1 MKIGIIGGGPAGMMA
16 AIEASKKYSDVS
28 IVDMNLNLGRK
39 LAATGAGRGNLTN
52 TNINPDAYDGFLK
65 FSYSDL
71 LQKYNY
77 NFLVDYFKK
86 IGIYTYHTDDGWV
99 YPISNSAKNISEYL
113 MAFIKSLNIKII
125 NDSQVISITRENN
138 KFYLR
143 LSNDTSLRFDKLIIA
158 TGGKAYP
165 QLKASDSILK
175 VLSNLGHN
183 ILPAYPALAPIETT
197 KNQSDMLNGVRLNAK
212 ISLTT
217 NGSVIK
223 SEFGNIIFT
232 EWGINGPG
240 VMNLS
245 HHIHK
250 LTGNSELKIDFGY
263 QELRE
268 LINANLQNKN
278 LYNLETEMI
287 LNPFFPKKIIYQ
299 ILKNSGLNSKMIL
312 GNQSQEPI
320 TKLINNMTISENIKG
335 TRGFSFSQLST
346 GAVNSIDVDPL
357 TLESKI
363 ISGMHFAGEILDV
376 IGPCGGYNLHW
387 AFISGITAGR
397 SV

>member
-143 LSNDTSLRFDKLIIA
+143 LSNDSSLRFDKLIIA

-165 QLKASDSILK
+165 QLKAIRFDIESSFK
-175 VLSNLGHN
+175 SWTQ
-183 ILPAYPALAPIETT
+183 YPASLSCIS
-197 KNQSDMLNGVRLNAK
+197 SD
-212 ISLTT
+212 
-217 NGSVIK
+217 
-223 SEFGNIIFT
+223 
-232 EWGINGPG
+232 
-240 VMNLS
+240 
-245 HHIHK
+245 
-250 LTGNSELKIDFGY
+250 
-263 QELRE
+263 
-268 LINANLQNKN
+268 
-278 LYNLETEMI
+278 
-287 LNPFFPKKIIYQ
+287 
-299 ILKNSGLNSKMIL
+299 
-312 GNQSQEPI
+312 
-320 TKLINNMTISENIKG
+320 
-335 TRGFSFSQLST
+335 
-346 GAVNSIDVDPL
+346 
-357 TLESKI
+357 
-363 ISGMHFAGEILDV
+363 
-376 IGPCGGYNLHW
+376 
-387 AFISGITAGR
+387 
-397 SV
+397 

>member
-1 MKIGIIGGGPAGMMA
+1 
-16 AIEASKKYSDVS
+16 
-28 IVDMNLNLGRK
+28 
-39 LAATGAGRGNLTN
+39 
-52 TNINPDAYDGFLK
+52 
-65 FSYSDL
+65 
-71 LQKYNY
+71 
-77 NFLVDYFKK
+77 
-86 IGIYTYHTDDGWV
+86 
-99 YPISNSAKNISEYL
+99 
-113 MAFIKSLNIKII
+113 
-125 NDSQVISITRENN
+125 
-138 KFYLR
+138 
-143 LSNDTSLRFDKLIIA
+143 
-158 TGGKAYP
+158 
-165 QLKASDSILK
+165 
-175 VLSNLGHN
+175 
-183 ILPAYPALAPIETT
+183 
-197 KNQSDMLNGVRLNAK
+197 MLNGVRLNAK

-312 GNQSQEPI
+312 GNQSQELI
-320 TKLINNMTISENIKG
+320 TKLINNMTISEKIKG

-357 TLESKI
+357 TLELKI